1 MEDFPVSATAPTSQ
15 FFGASD
21 RRTRDFIAL
30 RDCFEICRKRRRT
43 LAGIVAGFLLLGL
56 SYCLVSPNNFEAS
69 ARVALRMQPGSSL
82 ALDANQPFAP
92 ASILSTPLQ
101 LETMVDIFKSE
112 RLGWRVITATQL
124 YDSPKFAL
132 NFSKRFP
139 GFDPS
144 NPTPEIQSYLLERFD
159 KNLRVRTLPRT
170 LLIQIDFRCHDPVL
184 AARVVNAMLAEYAGL
199 ESQSRRE
206 ATSLDADWLSV
217 QLRDLTA
224 QTEIK
229 EQQLAEFERKHN
241 FLTSQQST
249 QDGQRIDTLHDPSIQ
264 QVEEA
269 GRLLAA
275 ASGDRILREALYRE
289 AQAGNP
295 EQVLAANPELQA
307 EMGPGG
313 ATLVQQLRSRS
324 SEIGVELA
332 QLKAEHGPNFPRVLE
347 LDRAITDIARQIA
360 IEDANLLEGFRR
372 SWTSAAGR
380 EQLLHRQMEDRM
392 AEGLH
397 QNDALLQYSVLHEQV
412 VANRSLASRMETR
425 IREATFAA
433 GVHGPSITV
442 VDSARVPFKP
452 VSPNWMLSFAI
463 ALFVGIFAAVLGVFS
478 VEMWHRY
485 VAASMRAAALAIP
498 VVLALYIA
506 SFQLFAQ
513 APTPNTSGLPTGVV
527 RLPSSVTPVTPS
539 TNAADSP
546 QIWNSIA
553 SPAGATSD
561 STLAHATVIPLN
573 LPIAP
578 GDIVQ
583 VSEFH
588 VPEFRTTTRVAE
600 DGTVLLPMLG
610 QVKMLDLTEIQAARL
625 IEKAFLDQGLLLH
638 PHVSVMVTTAVGQD
652 VSVMGEV
659 ARPGVY
665 GYTPHHRLLDLISAA
680 SGLAP
685 NAGRLVTV
693 VHRDDPNTA
702 HAVVLD
708 PGGLDTKV
716 EHNPNLS
723 PGDTVLVS
731 RAGLVYVIGD
741 VVRPGGFAV
750 DPVQGLTIVQAL
762 SLAWGATPN
771 ASVSKAILIRDQPGG
786 RTLTTLNLRR
796 MIRGQDPDQPVRDR
810 DILFVP
816 DSAAK
821 NLLNRSLESAI
832 QSAIGVTIYAGL
844 VYSQRF

>member
-1 MEDFPVSATAPTSQ
+1 MRDSFVSETVPRSQ
-15 FFGASD
+15 FSGPSD
-21 RRTRDFIAL
+21 RGAREFYTL
-30 RDCFEICRKRRRT
+30 RECIDLCRKRRRS
-43 LAGIVAGFLLLGL
+43 LAGILFGCLLLGL
-56 SYCLVSPNNFEAS
+56 GYCLISPNSYEAS
-69 ARVALRMQPGSSL
+69 ARIALRIQPGSSL
-82 ALDANQPFAP
+82 TLESGQAFAP

-101 LETMVDIFKSE
+101 LETMVDIFKSD
-112 RLGWRVITATQL
+112 RLDWRVINATHL
-124 YDSPKFAL
+124 YDSPGFMR
-132 NFSKRFP
+132 NFSRRFP
-139 GFDPS
+139 GFDPA
-144 NPTPEIQSYLLERFD
+144 NPTPEVQTYLLEQFD
-159 KNLRVRTLPRT
+159 KSLRVRTIPRT
-170 LLIQIDFRCHDPVL
+170 LLIQIDFRCNDPVL
-184 AARVVNAMLAEYAGL
+184 AARVVNAMLAEFTGL
-199 ESQSRRE
+199 ESQGHRE
-206 ATSLDADWLSV
+206 STSVDSNWLST

-224 QTEIK
+224 QTEAK
-229 EQQLAEFERKHN
+229 EKQLAEFEEKHK

-264 QVEEA
+264 QVEET

-313 ATLVQQLRSRS
+313 ASLVMQLRSHS
-324 SEIGVELA
+324 SELGLELA
-332 QLKAEHGPNFPRVLE
+332 QLKLEHGPNYPRVLE
-347 LDRAITDIARQIA
+347 LERSMADIARQIA
-360 IEDANLLEGFRR
+360 TEDANLLEGFRR
-372 SWTSAAGR
+372 SWSSAADR
-380 EQLLHRQMEDRM
+380 EQLLHRQMEARM
-392 AEGLH
+392 TEGLR

-412 VANRSLASRMETR
+412 VSDRALASRMETR
-425 IREATFAA
+425 MHEAAFAA
-433 GVHGPSITV
+433 GIHGSSITV

-452 VSPNWMLSFAI
+452 VSPNWMLTFAV
-463 ALFVGIFAAVLGVFS
+463 ALFVGIFASIFGVLAT
-478 VEMWHRY
+478 ERWQRY
-485 VAASMRAAALAIP
+485 VAATKRAAVIATPVMLLLCVAALQ
-498 VVLALYIA
+498 
-506 SFQLFAQ
+506 SNAQ
-513 APTPNTSGLPTGVV
+513 APTPNTSGLPSGVV
-527 RLPSSVTPVTPS
+527 RLPSNTTQQTSPGS
-539 TNAADSP
+539 AKQSP
-546 QIWNSIA
+546 QVWNGIVPSL
-553 SPAGATSD
+553 G
-561 STLAHATVIPLN
+561 LADDVSSSAAPIPLS
-573 LPIAP
+573 LPLAP
-578 GDIVQ
+578 GDFVQ

-588 VPEFRTTTRVAE
+588 LPEFRTSTRVAE
-600 DGTVLLPMLG
+600 DGTLLLPMIG
-610 QVKMLDLTEIQAARL
+610 PIKVINLTETQAARL
-625 IEKAFLDQGLLLH
+625 IEHSLLDQGLLLH
-638 PHVSVMVTTAVGQD
+638 PQVAVLITSAVGQD

-665 GYTPHHRLLDLISAA
+665 GYTAHHRLLDLISAA
-680 SGLAP
+680 SGLSQ

-693 VHRDDPNTA
+693 VHRDDPHTA

-708 PGGLDTKV
+708 PSGLDAKV
-716 EHNPNLS
+716 EHNPDLS

-771 ASVSKAILIRDQPGG
+771 AAVSKAILIRDQPGG

-796 MIRGQDPDQPVRDR
+796 MIRGQDPDQPVHDR

-816 DSAAK
+816 DSATK